1 MLRLAVVRSR
11 VSVPASVQSIEE
23 ITRIVEEAQKPPQ
36 GLADWDNDEYLD
48 GALNQEG
55 YTGGTFDEWGEHP
68 RSGLHLQH
76 SEQVCVKLADGQL

>member
-1 MLRLAVVRSR
+1 MVRAR
-11 VSVPASVQSIEE
+11 VSVPAPVQSIEE

-55 YTGGTFDEWGEHP
+55 YAGGTFDEWGEHP
-68 RSGLHLQH
+68 HSIFHLQH
-76 SEQVCVKLADGQL
+76 SEQLPVKLADGQQ

>member
-1 MLRLAVVRSR
+1 MVRSC
-11 VSVPASVQSIEE
+11 VSVPAPAQSIEE

-68 RSGLHLQH
+68 RSVSHLEH
-76 SEQVCVKLADGQL
+76 SEQVHVSECV